1 VAGGRAVNVGR
12 ISSLESLVRRQILL
26 AGVVPVVALSLAS
39 VAVVIRHALVESR
52 ESARINAARGAV
64 AIDQATRI
72 LESRWRDAFAAAALT
87 DDRHATLRAMADA
100 DSGACLVSIWRGDS
114 LLFSHPRR
122 DESRILPDSG
132 KLWTGAESDPRC
144 DEPVVRHTVELDSGR
159 LAVVSLR
166 LSRISKT
173 LLDPLHE
180 IDDHMSLIDANGIYV
195 ANFKSEILG
204 QKEVDPL
211 SGRLGGMDSVL
222 SGYHVEN
229 GGAIGFSAHRLQGPP
244 WTLVARKDTLE
255 TVRSLLPLLGLMAVF
270 LGLSIAIGTRARKH
284 AASRILAP
292 LEQLKRSLDAVEDG
306 RFESALPMSGMTE
319 IDNLSGAFNRMA
331 RAIEE
336 RESRRLKELERAVT
350 GLESFSYTVSHDLR
364 APLRA
369 IDGHSNIL
377 LEDESDRL
385 TPDGKRSLD
394 RIIAATGRMHQLID
408 DLLRLARTNRSPLRI
423 QRVDMDALVQD
434 LLKEADFEGEAKKAV
449 LWEIS
454 RLGEAECD
462 PGLIRQVWSNLVSNA
477 VKYSSRRDAPEIRI
491 WRTDD
496 ADWIRWSVSDNG
508 VGFDPA
514 HADKLFGNFQRLHS
528 EMEFE
533 GTGIG
538 LALVRNIM
546 ELHGGGVSGSGI
558 PGEGATFE
566 FRLPKRR

>member
-1 VAGGRAVNVGR
+1 MNVGR
-12 ISSLESLVRRQILL
+12 ASSLESLVRRQILL
-26 AGVVPVVALSLAS
+26 AGVVPVIALSLAS
-39 VAVVIRHALVESR
+39 VVVVVRHALMESR
-52 ESARINAARGAV
+52 ETARINAARGAV

-72 LESRWRDAFAAAALT
+72 LESHWQGAFAAADLT
-87 DDRHATLRAMADA
+87 GDRYGTLRAMVDA
-100 DSGACLVSIWRGDS
+100 DSGACLVSIWNGDS

-132 KLWTGAESDPRC
+132 KHWTGAENDPRC
-144 DEPVVRHTVELDSGR
+144 DEPVVRHTLELDFGR

-166 LSRISKT
+166 LSRVSRTI
-173 LLDPLHE
+173 LDPLHE

-222 SGYHVEN
+222 SGYHIEN
-229 GGAIGFSAHRLQGPP
+229 GVPIGFSAHRLQGPP

-270 LGLSIAIGTRARKH
+270 LALSIAIGTRIRKH

-292 LEQLKRSLDAVEDG
+292 LDQLKRSVDAVENG
-306 RFESALPMSGMTE
+306 RFETPLPMSGMTE

-331 RAIEE
+331 LAIES

-369 IDGHSNIL
+369 IDGHSRIL
-377 LEDESDRL
+377 LEDEADRL
-385 TPDGKRSLD
+385 SHDGKRSLD
-394 RIIAATGRMHQLID
+394 RILAATGRMHQLID
-408 DLLRLARTNRSPLRI
+408 DLLRLARTNRSPLLARI
-423 QRVDMDALVQD
+423 VDMDAMVRE
-434 LLKEADFEGEAKKAV
+434 LLKDADFEGDRATKIQWK
-449 LWEIS
+449 IS
-454 RLGEAECD
+454 WLGEAECD

-477 VKYSSRRDAPEIRI
+477 IKYSSRKESPEIEI
-491 WRTDD
+491 SRTDEG
-496 ADWIRWSVSDNG
+496 DWSCWSVADNG

-514 HADKLFGNFQRLHS
+514 HADKLFGTFQRLHS
-528 EMEFE
+528 EVEFE

-538 LALVRNIM
+538 LALVRNIVEM
-546 ELHGGGVSGSGI
+546 HGGSVTGSGS
-558 PGEGATFE
+558 PDEGARFE
-566 FRLPKRR
+566 FRLPKRRVHTA

>member
-1 VAGGRAVNVGR
+1 MKVGR

-39 VAVVIRHALVESR
+39 VAVVIRHALMESR
-52 ESARINAARGAV
+52 ETARINAARGAV

-72 LESRWRDAFAAAALT
+72 LETRWRDAFAAARAT
-87 DDRHATLRAMADA
+87 DSPHATLRAMVDA
-100 DSGACLVSIWRGDS
+100 DSGACLVSIWKDDS

-132 KLWTGAESDPRC
+132 KHWTGAESDPRC
-144 DEPVVRHTVELDSGR
+144 DEPVVRHTLALDSGR

-166 LSRISKT
+166 LSRVSKT
-173 LLDPLHE
+173 ILDPLHE

-211 SGRLGGMDSVL
+211 SGRLGGMDSVQ
-222 SGYHVEN
+222 SGYHFEAGVP
-229 GGAIGFSAHRLQGPP
+229 IGFSAHRLQGPP
-244 WTLVARKDTLE
+244 WTLVARKDMLE
-255 TVRSLLPLLGLMAVF
+255 TVRSLTPLLGLMAVV
-270 LGLSIAIGTRARKH
+270 LALSIAIGTRVRKH

-292 LEQLKRSLDAVEDG
+292 LEQLKRSVDAVEDG

-331 RAIEE
+331 AAIES

-369 IDGHSNIL
+369 IDGHSRIL

-394 RIIAATGRMHQLID
+394 RILAATGRMHQLID

-423 QRVDMDALVQD
+423 QPVDMDAMVRD
-434 LLKEADFEGEAKKAV
+434 LLKDANFEGDGSRAIAWK
-449 LWEIS
+449 IS
-454 RLGEAECD
+454 PLGVAECD

-477 VKYSSRRDAPEIRI
+477 VKYSSRKEAPEIRI
-491 WRTDD
+491 SRTDD
-496 ADWIRWSVSDNG
+496 PQWSRWSVSDNG

-514 HADKLFGNFQRLHS
+514 HADKLFGTFQRLHS
-528 EMEFE
+528 EAEFE

-546 ELHGGGVSGSGI
+546 EMHGGGVTGSGV

-566 FRLPKRR
+566 FRLPKRPVPAA